1 MSSHSKG
8 RPDEKGRSTHPRF
21 QRGAGD
27 DRATGEEDRLV
38 QLLGAHSLRHLDPED
53 PAHAA
58 FFDWLA
64 RELRES
70 LSPAERRDLEARA
83 SEFAAR
89 IQTRM
94 AAGRGELR
102 LVGAAAPTRT
112 PSVSGTVP
120 EVLGRAAAER
130 CAPCLELG
138 VAAGVGRD
146 LWDEP
151 CTAWVE
157 LPEEIPQ
164 GRYVALTVSGE
175 SMEPLL
181 HTGDTILVK
190 IGPALARDAVVVA
203 RHPDDGYVVKRVS
216 RIGRRT
222 IQLASLNPSYGPVE
236 LPRRDDLVVGTVV
249 LRWCAH
255 GAVPP
260 ASQ

>member
-1 MSSHSKG
+1 MSDHSKG
-8 RPDEKGRSTHPRF
+8 RPERKRPMRPRYH
-21 QRGAGD
+21 GAED
-27 DRATGEEDRLV
+27 DAATREEDRLV
-38 QLLGAHSLRHLDPED
+38 QLLGAHTLRHLDPED
-53 PAHAA
+53 PVNGP

-64 RELRES
+64 RELREIRS
-70 LSPAERRDLEARA
+70 ADEGVELEARA
-83 SEFAAR
+83 KEFAAR
-89 IQTRM
+89 MKAQH
-94 AAGRGELR
+94 AARTGDML
-102 LVGAAAPTRT
+102 LVGERPRMRA
-112 PSVSGTVP
+112 VDDGETVP
-120 EVLGRAAAER
+120 ESLVHAAAER
-130 CAPCLELG
+130 CAPCVELG

-190 IGPALARDAVVVA
+190 VGPAVARDTVIVA
-203 RHPDDGYVVKRVS
+203 RHPDDGYVVKRVA
-216 RIGRRT
+216 RVARRT
-222 IQLASLNPSYGPVE
+222 IHLASLNPSFPPVA

-255 GAVPP
+255 GASPP
-260 ASQ
+260 ST